1 MKKLAIE
8 NELGHVDL
16 KQNTLPKRYVH
27 VEGRRLQLTCRSLGI
42 RFCNAVINVRKGRW
56 GEPVFVK
63 DGVVISAKQEAR
75 LRVAI
80 EKRDQRSARAKERRE
95 AAELTRREQHLER
108 LKNLTIAEA
117 IVEGCATM
125 FRLNR
130 AAKSGGMFDREE
142 IYALKNRW
150 IQFLYEAGYCDRCE
164 IHDRYHEAKKCY
176 RCSSVTVADYEDCYS
191 CGGTRVYRD
200 AWTERLIVFS
210 FLVEC
215 SAEGV
220 RYTWHQPVRYVRF
233 AYELTNEMPADFS
246 VLNRSSSTDRPQIPC
261 DMEIMKACISV
272 LERSGMIN
280 DSVNADVS
288 CHK

>member
-16 KQNTLPKRYVH
+16 KHNTLPKRYVH

-42 RFCNAVINVRKGRW
+42 RFCNAVIDVRKGRW
-56 GEPVFVK
+56 GKPLFVM

-80 EKRDQRSARAKERRE
+80 EKREQRSARAKERRE

-130 AAKSGGMFDREE
+130 AAKAGGMFDREE

-164 IHDRYHEAKKCY
+164 IHDRQHEEKKCY
-176 RCSSVTVADYEDCYS
+176 RCCSVTVADDEDCYS
-191 CGGTRVYRD
+191 CDGTGVYRD
-200 AWTERLIVFS
+200 AWTERFVVFS
-210 FLVEC
+210 FLV
-215 SAEGV
+215 EGV

-233 AYELTNEMPADFS
+233 AYVLTNEIPEDFS
-246 VLNRSSSTDRPQIPC
+246 VVNRSPNNDRPQIPR
-261 DMEIMKACISV
+261 DMEIMKACISA
-272 LERSGMIN
+272 LERSGMIS
-280 DSVNADVS
+280 DSVDADVS
-288 CHK
+288 CDK